1 MHRTLRQPAAKVA
14 PARTPSTWKTRRGRG
29 AEAAG
34 AIVWRSFCTAL
45 YGRFVRRVGF
55 GAIHLNSVIPIT
67 PRAGGSPAPRHGNQ
81 MIYSARRPRRPRDE
95 TRHTPGSR
103 QHRAPR
109 SDTVTRAHTWTRG
122 ISTQSRRACK
132 SFCARRPLRTHT
144 AHGDQTR
151 TNHHQLKASTV
162 GQPDRRFHISL
173 SHTTSENR
181 PPSQQITDT
190 PIPHPPITSHHGGDG
205 DGVHPL
211 ALPRAPAR
219 SPPPPRYP

>member
-1 MHRTLRQPAAKVA
+1 MRDLAL
-14 PARTPSTWKTRRGRG
+14 G
-29 AEAAG
+29 
-34 AIVWRSFCTAL
+34 AL
-45 YGRFVRRVGF
+45 Y
-55 GAIHLNSVIPIT
+55 T
-67 PRAGGSPAPRHGNQ
+67 AG
-81 MIYSARRPRRPRDE
+81 
-95 TRHTPGSR
+95 TPGSQPPIKQSHER
-103 QHRAPR
+103 
-109 SDTVTRAHTWTRG
+109 TRG
-122 ISTQSRRACK
+122 RAG
-132 SFCARRPLRTHT
+132 SPHSHDGHASALRTHT

-162 GQPDRRFHISL
+162 GQPDRRLHSSH

-219 SPPPPRYP
+219 SPPPLRYP